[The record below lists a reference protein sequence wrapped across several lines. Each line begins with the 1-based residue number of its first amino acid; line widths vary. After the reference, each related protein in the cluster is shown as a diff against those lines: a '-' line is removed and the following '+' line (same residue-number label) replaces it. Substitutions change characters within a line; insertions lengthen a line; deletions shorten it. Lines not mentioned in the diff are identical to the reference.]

1 MTELLKP
8 PGSKK
13 LRGDGALSVAYAA
26 HCCRG
31 TVAKIPVIT
40 QCSRKCAMNQC
51 EPHKNWCLDR
61 QVHTPAHTHYVLLGS
76 YMSSRPV
83 SISAPVHQDQIHVE
97 FFISSFAP
105 YERWQ
110 LILIPRNIKHTA
122 ELSRWKQR
130 APISPSTV
138 SVPGAPVYLGPKIST
153 HSVRSSNPLSNKK
166 QPALNTVKEF
176 WKGFCCPNNYFMPW
190 TTWNI

>member
-1 MTELLKP
+1 MLSLWPTLLT
-8 PGSKK
+8 
-13 LRGDGALSVAYAA
+13 AA
-26 HCCRG
+26 EG
-31 TVAKIPVIT
+31 
-40 QCSRKCAMNQC
+40 QSRKHQLSHSAPESVRWTSVNLIRTGVWIGKC
-51 EPHKNWCLDR
+51 
-61 QVHTPAHTHYVLLGS
+61 TPPHTHYVLLGS
-76 YMSSRPV
+76 YMLSRPV